1 MMGISADGKMEEVIL
16 TIFAVI
22 VLIVFAWCLYTFV
35 RAIFFFIFSQ
45 SKEENKKKWWNS
57 IRFMII
63 GLVLTFLLL
72 LLVPTVLRFM
82 GVPDYNNYSMVKV
95 FRKSSDLM
103 WNFFKLWNIIKES
116 QEVNQYKWDFYYD
129 MKKVNPSNAWSSVD
143 FEL

>member
-1 MMGISADGKMEEVIL
+1 MMWISADSEMEEVIL
-16 TIFAVI
+16 TVFAII

-63 GLVLTFLLL
+63 GLILTFLLL

-82 GVPDYNNYSMVKV
+82 SVPNYNNYSMIKV
-95 FRKSSDLM
+95 FRKSSSLM

-116 QEVNQYKWDFYYD
+116 QELNQYRWDFYYD
-129 MKKVNPSNAWSSVD
+129 MDKTNSTDTSSAD